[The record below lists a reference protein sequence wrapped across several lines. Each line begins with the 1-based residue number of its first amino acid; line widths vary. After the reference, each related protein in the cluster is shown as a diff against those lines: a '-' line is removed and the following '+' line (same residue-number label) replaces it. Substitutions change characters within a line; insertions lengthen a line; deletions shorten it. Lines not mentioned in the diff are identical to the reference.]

1 MEKQDQ
7 QSNPT
12 NTPLARYY
20 RLEELRG
27 FISKSLDVPPGRQG
41 ISINPHGKVSTY
53 PPGRHKVI
61 SAWDRLRGRGA
72 GLLAG
77 YIPAEPFTAWFKA
90 TNLLSGDGELVDASL
105 LGSVEVFEAGKF
117 FTEFVVP
124 NGTLAGPVIELNDP
138 AVFDA
143 LNPLVRSYTATD
155 LAYGLP
161 TAALLPALP
170 TRLNPLLSMRG
181 LNLVAL
187 QTISFRL
194 ASDQVEIAEKALQ
207 IQEQLDD
214 LAIQKEMARI
224 ENQVQLDEFISQLDP
239 DLVQTAGLRL
249 VAGAAPAPDENA
261 AAYAAVQPSLYERFR
276 SWIKIESR
284 PDTIRDPARVQELVT
299 EAQSQEEGELEIT
312 VRWRPG
318 RWWLNRVLWMIF
330 VVIMGTLLT
339 LLVMKIAKSV
349 AWDSPWE
356 VISIIWVFTVGAL
369 LESVKTLY
377 QKREQVYIVQKTAPR
392 KTFLDDMTSDN
403 RQRVDSVVREQ
414 CSSEMALI
422 YDILNEIRGRIYRS
436 GDTDMALEVKS
447 LERKT
452 LAINQEV
459 HNPNFGSPPYLSDL
473 KINRH
478 VWEEQVD
485 YDEQLLARASALS
498 EDTHTIQQKYGAG
511 EFSPEMLQKLES
523 GLDEFRYRFANR
535 AQTIKAYEK
544 EQEKYRIKI

>member
-12 NTPLARYY
+12 LTPLARCY
-20 RLEELRG
+20 RLEELG
-27 FISKSLDVPPGRQG
+27 GIIGKSLDVPPGRQG
-41 ISINPHGKVSTY
+41 ISSDLYGEVSAY
-53 PPGRHKVI
+53 PPGRRRVI
-61 SAWDRLRGRGA
+61 SVWDRLRGRGA

-77 YIPAEPFTAWFKA
+77 YIPAGPFTAWFKA

-117 FTEFVVP
+117 FTEFVMP
-124 NGTLAGPVIELNDP
+124 NGSLAGAVIELNDP

-143 LNPLVRSYTATD
+143 LSPLVRSYAAAD

-170 TRLNPLLSMRG
+170 TSLNPLLSMRG
-181 LNLVAL
+181 LNLVAM
-187 QTISFRL
+187 QTISFRM
-194 ASDQVEIAEKALQ
+194 ASDQVEIAEKAMQ
-207 IQEQLDD
+207 MQEQLDD

-224 ENQVQLDEFISQLDP
+224 ENQVQLDEFIRQLDP

-249 VAGAAPAPDENA
+249 IAGAAAAPDESA
-261 AAYAAVQPSLYERFR
+261 AAYPAGQPSPYERFR

-284 PDTIRDPARVQELVT
+284 PDTSRNPARVQELVS

-339 LLVMKIAKSV
+339 LLVMKIAKSL

-356 VISIIWVFTVGAL
+356 VISIVWVFTVGAL

-377 QKREQVYIVQKTAPR
+377 QKREQVYIIQETAPR
-392 KTFLDDMTSDN
+392 KTFLDDMTADN

-422 YDILNEIRGRIYRS
+422 YDILNDLRGRIYRS

-452 LAINQEV
+452 LVINQEIQ
-459 HNPNFGSPPYLSDL
+459 NPNFGRPPYLSDL
-473 KINRH
+473 KINRR

-498 EDTHTIQQKYGAG
+498 EDTHAIQQKYGAG

-535 AQTIKAYEK
+535 GQTIKASEK